1 MRINHGFQRRSFP
14 LGTVLTFRASAAR
27 GHDDAR
33 DRWSLTTPSRTG
45 NPGLVVVALVLERHN
60 TVTLFNRLRGDLAV
74 LLVVAAVATYALIP
88 MAFAV
93 YAAWT
98 ILRPVTEAVAK

>member
-1 MRINHGFQRRSFP
+1 
-14 LGTVLTFRASAAR
+14 V
-27 GHDDAR
+27 R

-45 NPGLVVVALVLERHN
+45 NPGLVVVALVLERH